1 VDVDR
6 DAELRLDHGRAL
18 EMPAGP
24 AALLDCLARRGLK
37 RVFVE
42 GGGITVSHF
51 LAAGCLD
58 RLQIAIAPLII
69 GSGRPSITLPE
80 ISGLSAGL
88 RPPTRC
94 LALGRDILVDCRF
107 DG

>member
-1 VDVDR
+1 
-6 DAELRLDHGRAL
+6 
-18 EMPAGP
+18 
-24 AALLDCLARRGLK
+24 
-37 RVFVE
+37 
-42 GGGITVSHF
+42 

-94 LALGRDILVDCRF
+94 LALGRDILVECCF